1 MHLLMDLATR
11 SFSAGNW
18 TQASGILW
26 KLVAELPDFGRAW
39 EMLALV
45 HWRLGERDEALH
57 CFETASSLIPLR
69 PEAVCAL
76 AECYASTGHLELAVF
91 VFESLSSNTRAS
103 VETLLTAAAGADS
116 LNKPCISLRL
126 CRAALERD
134 PDVARTYYELGY
146 FLGRC
151 GGPVSMVEAAGRKA
165 VEMAPDQVMYRI
177 GLASLLLK
185 HRREGDAYEAVHDLT
200 VGQLA
205 EVNCVCCLLKLANL
219 FEAMGD
225 DRRAEWTRTRM
236 LELDLSDRKGSSI
249 EESTP

>member
-1 MHLLMDLATR
+1 MHLLMDLATQ

-18 TQASGILW
+18 TEASGILW
-26 KLVAELPDFGRAW
+26 KLVTESPDAGRAW

-57 CFETASSLIPLR
+57 CFETASSLVPLR
-69 PEAVCAL
+69 PEAACGL
-76 AECYASTGHLELAVF
+76 AECYASTGHLNLALF
-91 VFESLSSNTRAS
+91 MFESLAVDSRAT

-126 CRAALERD
+126 CRAAMERD

-151 GGPVSMVEAAGRKA
+151 GGPVSMIEAAGRKA

-185 HRREGDAYEAVHDLT
+185 HRREGDAYEVVHELSEE
-200 VGQLA
+200 QLS
-205 EVNCVCCLLKLANL
+205 EVTCVCCLVKLANL
-219 FEAMGD
+219 FETMGD

-236 LELDLSDRKGSSI
+236 LEIDLSDRDGSSI
-249 EESTP
+249 QEPTP